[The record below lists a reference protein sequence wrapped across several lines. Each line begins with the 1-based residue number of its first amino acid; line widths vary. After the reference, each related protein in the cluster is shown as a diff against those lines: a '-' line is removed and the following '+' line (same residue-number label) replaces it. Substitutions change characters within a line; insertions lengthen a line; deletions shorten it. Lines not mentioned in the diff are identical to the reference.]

1 MIQLV
6 ILFIFVVFIILII
19 LLYKKYIKIKNL
31 VDEEKNLKY
40 DKIKNKIGSNN
51 SIIKKIKQETENII
65 MKKGNNLA
73 ELINKS
79 DQNSELN
86 QLNHNDIIS
95 NDLNSINNIFS
106 YDNGLFIGG
115 SDGRM
120 VIGDNNI
127 KLNVEN
133 PVQVR
138 VCNSDNSHCSNIIT
152 NKMVNEE
159 WPINT
164 GNNGSDS
171 ITVSTGSDDSD
182 GGIGTGG
189 GSSAGGDALIYSP
202 DHPDHNGKKYFIFN
216 NTTNML
222 SVTPNMTIS
231 SIGLFSTVPNFTP
244 IVTDNMKVSNN
255 FNNYYA
261 SISGSGVTDSDIIDF
276 SEMTKMTNQITT
288 TDTEFIL
295 ISSDNFDYRINIVD
309 GIVKSI
315 VDFYVDS

>member
-1 MIQLV
+1 
-6 ILFIFVVFIILII
+6 
-19 LLYKKYIKIKNL
+19 
-31 VDEEKNLKY
+31 
-40 DKIKNKIGSNN
+40 
-51 SIIKKIKQETENII
+51 
-65 MKKGNNLA
+65 
-73 ELINKS
+73 
-79 DQNSELN
+79 
-86 QLNHNDIIS
+86 
-95 NDLNSINNIFS
+95 
-106 YDNGLFIGG
+106 
-115 SDGRM
+115 M